1 MSCLDKGVEIARSVD
16 GYAEGFVFGMLR
28 TRAACVCACVCVCGW
43 GFDPGSRLYM
53 FVLVYL
59 LACVLA
65 CWAVCS

>member
-1 MSCLDKGVEIARSVD
+1 MDMRRVLCSACCARV
-16 GYAEGFVFGMLR
+16 LR
-28 TRAACVCACVCVCGW
+28 VRVCVC